1 MQRGTTR
8 SADIKRRRLFHAVN
22 RISEDITS
30 HTSGVRKASH
40 GGREES
46 KTVCAICGA
55 ERLSFAALKGF
66 EDEIHEQ
73 EIRYEEKRIL
83 SEEKLEE
90 LDRTFHMLKEGMEV
104 EVEFYLQS
112 PVKPGRG
119 QYYTASGEIEGV
131 SGSSIWVQG
140 QEISCGAITEI
151 RSGSSHDL
159 AGM

>member
-1 MQRGTTR
+1 MLSTEYQKILHRTR
-8 SADIKRRRLFHAVN
+8 PVSGRHPMAVEKRAKQFAP
-22 RISEDITS
+22 
-30 HTSGVRKASH
+30 
-40 GGREES
+40 
-46 KTVCAICGA
+46 
-55 ERLSFAALKGF
+55 FAALKGF

-131 SGSSIWVQG
+131 SGSP
-140 QEISCGAITEI
+140 
-151 RSGSSHDL
+151 SGSR
-159 AGM
+159 GRR